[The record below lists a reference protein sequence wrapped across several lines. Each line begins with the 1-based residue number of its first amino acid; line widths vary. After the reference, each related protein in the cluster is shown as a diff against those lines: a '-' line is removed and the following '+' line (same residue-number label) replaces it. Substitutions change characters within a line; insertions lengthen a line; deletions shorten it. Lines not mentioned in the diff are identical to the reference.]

1 MRRTKQL
8 SVPLMTNQLSS
19 KPDVRAFARVTC
31 ITLKW
36 WRIDFPVI
44 SVRHVFS
51 NQALLLLSGR
61 LYDTGPPNASSA
73 QNWPSPLI
81 ITWKN
86 KQSGFG
92 YSTGRLWSLLC
103 AALPSAAG
111 AWSTTPK
118 CHITPSKE
126 IDFFF
131 QDFLPSPDVVEATK
145 KTQLHNTHCR
155 WPPALHACYS
165 TKAFLSLRKFDLNYR
180 PVPFQQLML
189 FVPRRPISAEPT

>member
-1 MRRTKQL
+1 MLRTKQL

-19 KPDVRAFARVTC
+19 KPDVRAFPRDTC

-61 LYDTGPPNASSA
+61 LYDIGPPNTSSA

-86 KQSGFG
+86 KLSGFG
-92 YSTGRLWSLLC
+92 YSTGRLWSLFC
-103 AALPSAAG
+103 AALPSAVG

-118 CHITPSKE
+118 MPHNTIKGNRV
-126 IDFFF
+126 FFF
-131 QDFLPSPDVVEATK
+131 SRLPPFPRCCRSDQK
-145 KTQLHNTHCR
+145 KHNYIIHIADGHLPYMSVTAQR
-155 WPPALHACYS
+155 LFY
-165 TKAFLSLRKFDLNYR
+165 
-180 PVPFQQLML
+180 PFAS
-189 FVPRRPISAEPT
+189 FI

>member
-19 KPDVRAFARVTC
+19 KPDERAFARVTC

-61 LYDTGPPNASSA
+61 RYDTGPPNASSA

-92 YSTGRLWSLLC
+92 YSTGRLWSLFC
-103 AALPSAAG
+103 VALPSAAG

-126 IDFFF
+126 IDFFSR
-131 QDFLPSPDVVEATK
+131 LPPFPRCCWSDQK
-145 KTQLHNTHCR
+145 KHNYIIHIADGHLPYMSVTAQRHFY
-155 WPPALHACYS
+155 PFA
-165 TKAFLSLRKFDLNYR
+165 SL
-180 PVPFQQLML
+180 
-189 FVPRRPISAEPT
+189 I